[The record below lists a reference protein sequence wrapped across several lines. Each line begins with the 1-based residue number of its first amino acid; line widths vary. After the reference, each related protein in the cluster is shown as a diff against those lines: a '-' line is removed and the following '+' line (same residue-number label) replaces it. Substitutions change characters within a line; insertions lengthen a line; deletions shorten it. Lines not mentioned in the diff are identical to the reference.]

1 MTTCAVSALATG
13 ATAAEAPR
21 QIPVQ
26 ISEAAAPHTA
36 ANEIEEITVTVQ
48 RTIKSEVDMGGVAIQ
63 RLLPGMSPLKAIHML
78 PGVDFET
85 ADPWGNNEQNLTLF
99 VHGFSL
105 QQLGYTMD
113 GVPLGDQQYGN
124 WNGLSPSRALISE
137 NTGRVSLSSGAG
149 NLGTAAS
156 SNLGG
161 TIETYSIDPAEERG
175 ANIQQTVGSHNTTRT
190 FVRLDSGAFA
200 GENYLQASGLY
211 HDAKA
216 WDFNGHQRGGQ
227 ANAKFVHKGEA
238 GKFTAYLNYN
248 DKVEPNED
256 SIVHGPADPNPP
268 YTRPFLYPDYNG
280 ALAYLSASGAP
291 PASAGNNFS
300 NYHSAA
306 QRTDWLGYGKYE
318 LNLTDAITWSTTA
331 YYHRNDGRGIV
342 AGPIN
347 QAGLPGLFSV
357 YFPGQDLKSVFGGTG
372 YAVRTTEYTI
382 RRVGA
387 LTSVKANLANHD
399 LEAGAW
405 YQHNQSTQYRR
416 WYPFSAANTNLTPYD
431 IPTNSRFTQYA
442 GRAITRNLQTYV
454 QDTWHATSDL
464 TVQAGF
470 KSAFQWA
477 KGKVLVQQLN
487 LPTNANPTLYPTGK
501 INTTRGFLPQVG
513 ATYNLNEHEQVFVSA
528 QKNLR
533 QYINYIAGGF
543 SPWSLGSQA
552 AFELFK
558 QTVKPET
565 SWTYEAGIR
574 SRGDL
579 DAGMLTGIEGQLNYY
594 HVDFSNRLLQIS
606 STPVILS
613 LVSGSSILAN
623 VGSVKTDGV
632 DAAVTLRFGEHFSF
646 YDALSYNRS
655 AYKDNYVQG
664 ATNTVIATGG
674 KLVPDVPSW
683 MNKFVAR
690 AEFGAFSAELQGNY
704 IGKRFATYLNDLSV
718 ESYFIAGLQAEYRL
732 GATTS
737 WLKDASLRV
746 NVTNLFDEKGANTI
760 VVGANSGTYN
770 TYPIPPRMVFVT
782 LSASF

>member
-1 MTTCAVSALATG
+1 MGSAVAQESQQ
-13 ATAAEAPR
+13 TAQAR
-21 QIPVQ
+21 Q
-26 ISEAAAPHTA
+26 TA
-36 ANEIEEITVTVQ
+36 DNEIEEIIVSVKRTVN
-48 RTIKSEVDMGGVAIQ
+48 SEVDLGGVQIQ
-63 RLLPGMSPLKAIHML
+63 RLLPGTNALKAIHML

-137 NTGRVSLSSGAG
+137 NIGRVSLSAGAG
-149 NLGTAAS
+149 NLGTPS
-156 SNLGG
+156 GSNLGG
-161 TIETYSIDPAEERG
+161 TIETYSIDPSEDRG
-175 ANIQQTVGSHNTTRT
+175 ATIQQTLGSYKTTRT
-190 FVRLDSGAFA
+190 FARLESGAFA
-200 GENYLQASGLY
+200 GENYIQASGLY

-216 WDFNGHQRGGQ
+216 WDFNGHQKDAQ
-227 ANAKFVHKGEA
+227 ANLKFVHKSEK
-238 GKFTAYLNYN
+238 GKFTAFLDYD

-268 YTRPFLYPDYNG
+268 YIRPFLYPDLTA
-280 ALAYLSASGAP
+280 ALAYLNTAGAP

-306 QRTDWLGYGKYE
+306 QRTDWLGYAKYDW
-318 LNLTDAITWSTTA
+318 NISDAFTWSTTG

-357 YFPGQDLKSVFGGTG
+357 YFPGQDLKQLFGGSG

-382 RRVGA
+382 RRDGA
-387 LTSVKANLANHD
+387 TTVLKGTIGNHD
-399 LEAGAW
+399 IEAGGW
-405 YQHNQSTQYRR
+405 YEYNSSTQHRR

-431 IPTNSRFTQYA
+431 VPTNSRFTQYA
-442 GRAITRNLQTYV
+442 GQAITRQLQFHL
-454 QDTWHATSDL
+454 QDTWHVTSDL
-464 TVQAGF
+464 VVQAGF
-470 KSAFQWA
+470 KSAFQRA

-501 INTTRGFLPQVG
+501 INTDRGFLPQIG
-513 ATYNLNEHEQVFVSA
+513 ATYDLNEHEQVFVNA
-528 QKNLR
+528 QKNVR
-533 QYINYIAGGF
+533 QFINYIAGGL

-552 AFELFK
+552 AFDLFK
-558 QTVKPET
+558 QTAKPET
-565 SWTYEAGIR
+565 SWTYEAGLRTHRDFDSNFI
-574 SRGDL
+574 
-579 DAGMLTGIEGQLNYY
+579 TGIEGQLGYY

-613 LVSGSSILAN
+613 LVSGSAILSN

-632 DAAVTLRFGEHFSF
+632 DFAATLHFGEHFSF
-646 YDALSYNRS
+646 YDSISYNRS
-655 AYKDNYVQG
+655 AYKDNYTQG
-664 ATNTVIATGG
+664 ATNAIVPTAG
-674 KLVPDVPSW
+674 KIVPDVPQW

-690 AEFGAFSAELQGNY
+690 ADFGAFSAELQGNY
-704 IGKRFATYLNDLSV
+704 VGRRYATYLNDLSV
-718 ESYFIAGLQAEYRL
+718 DSYFLLGVQAEYRL
-732 GATTS
+732 GAMTT
-737 WLKDASLRV
+737 WLKDASLRL
-746 NVTNLFDEKGANTI
+746 NVTNVANEKGSNTV

-782 LSASF
+782 LAASF